1 MKSQHVSFYL
11 KKNKSK
17 CCCWP
22 WSLWGTLVCHFIFV
36 ICFISLKEPSML
48 SCCLCVLCLSWR
60 DQTSIFRG
68 EETYCCLFARSYHLS
83 LAKSEHTSTKIQY
96 TAKIPLLYTWL
107 NTFYL
112 MSFVLF
118 EDKFWLLVVY
128 HPNKSDPING
138 QFRIQRKLFQH
149 KMLSRTVSL
158 SLLSTVNLWERRTI
172 DNFWLCLAH
181 PFLSSIQT

>member
-1 MKSQHVSFYL
+1 
-11 KKNKSK
+11 
-17 CCCWP
+17 
-22 WSLWGTLVCHFIFV
+22 
-36 ICFISLKEPSML
+36 ML

-112 MSFVLF
+112 MSFVLV

-149 KMLSRTVSL
+149 KMLSRTASL

-172 DNFWLCLAH
+172 DNFWAVPCPSILIIYPNVMNKFRNTLMKMLTKLQLAH
-181 PFLSSIQT
+181 PFLSFIPI

>member
-1 MKSQHVSFYL
+1 MLLLAMKPLRDTSLSFYFRDL
-11 KKNKSK
+11 LHIPQRAKYVV
-17 CCCWP
+17 
-22 WSLWGTLVCHFIFV
+22 L
-36 ICFISLKEPSML
+36 L
-48 SCCLCVLCLSWR
+48 SLCVLCLSWR